1 MRVVIDTSVIVNLF
15 SSFYPDR
22 TKTAKKVA
30 ELAEQDIMELY
41 APRFGELEFISVMRR
56 FLEKELA
63 REAHEIYLSLVSGF
77 VEEELILH
85 RLRELAFETAHR
97 VPDLYF
103 IATTEFLEG
112 VLITND
118 RKMAEL
124 AKSLGLKAF
133 YLVEESSEFFKLV
146 GAGS

>member
-22 TKTAKKVA
+22 TETAKKVA
-30 ELAEQDIMELY
+30 KLAEQDIVELY

-56 FLEKELA
+56 FLEEELA
-63 REAHEIYLSLVSGF
+63 REAHGIYLSLISGF

-85 RLRELAFETAHR
+85 SLRELAFKTAHR
-97 VPDLYF
+97 IPDLYF
-103 IATTEFLEG
+103 IATAEFIKG

-118 RKMAEL
+118 RKMADL

-133 YLVEESSEFFKLV
+133 YLVEESDEFFKPLEV
-146 GAGS
+146 GS